1 MDADR
6 PLIDR
11 RPEPKSAGP
20 MTAEPMS
27 AGSRL
32 GRIALVA
39 VPALFLGYFFVYPVI
54 SITIRGLTVDGSIHL
69 GVVWDVLRNPTLQ
82 RIAWF
87 TLWQATVSTL
97 LTVVIAMPAAWAF
110 ARFDFRGKR
119 LLKAVTLIPFVLP
132 TLVVGT
138 AFLALVG
145 PRGATGVDLTG
156 TVWIILIA
164 HVFYN
169 YAIVVRG
176 VGAYWERID
185 PAIEQAARTLGASP
199 ATVLRTITLPLLRP
213 AIASTSALVF
223 LFSFTSFGV
232 VLLLGDLTYTT
243 IEVEIW
249 RQATAFLRLD
259 IASTLAVLQLIGVG
273 VVLILYGRY
282 QRRTAVAFRHDVARP
297 PKPTTRREKALVSS
311 ILASMIAIIG
321 IPIGVLVWKSFVEP
335 SGGLGFGNYSSLA
348 SLPAQSAA
356 FVDPIEAIANSLRFA
371 AIASLIALFIGVVA
385 SAALTYSS
393 RRVSSVFDTFVML
406 PLGTSAVT
414 IGFGFLVA
422 LDWPIDLRASLILIP
437 IAHALVAI
445 PFVVRTT
452 TPTLGSIQAQLQD
465 AAATLGASPWR
476 AWWSVEFPLVGR
488 AILVGGAFAFAIS
501 MGEFGATA
509 FIARPGS
516 PTMPIA
522 IFKLLGRPGG
532 SPFGAAL
539 SMSVIL
545 MMVTAA
551 AIVIIDSIRPDQR
564 GEL

>member
-1 MDADR
+1 MDTAR

-11 RPEPKSAGP
+11 HS
-20 MTAEPMS
+20 S
-27 AGSRL
+27 SGSVRSTL
-32 GRIALVA
+32 GKTFLVA
-39 VPALFLGYFFVYPVI
+39 VPALFLGYFFLYPLI
-54 SITIRGLTVDGSIHL
+54 SITVRGFTVDGSIHL
-69 GVVWDVLRNPTLQ
+69 GVVGDVVADPVLRN
-82 RIAWF
+82 IAWF
-87 TLWQATVSTL
+87 TLWQAIVSTL
-97 LTVVIAMPAAWAF
+97 LTVVIAMPAAWVF
-110 ARFDFRGKR
+110 ARFEFTGKR
-119 LLKAVTLIPFVLP
+119 VLKAVTLIPFVLP
-132 TLVVGT
+132 TLVVAT
-138 AFLALVG
+138 AFLALIG
-145 PRGATGVDLTG
+145 PHGVTGIDMTG

-185 PAIEQAARTLGASP
+185 PAIEQAALTLGASP
-199 ATVLRTITLPLLRP
+199 AKVFRTITLPLLRP

-232 VLLLGDLTYTT
+232 VLLLGDLTRTT

-273 VVLILYGRY
+273 TVLVLYGHY
-282 QRRTAVAFRHDVARP
+282 QRRTAITFRHDVARP
-297 PKPTTRREKALVSS
+297 PRPTTRRDKVLVGG
-311 ILASMIAIIG
+311 IVTSMITIIG
-321 IPIGVLVWKSFVEP
+321 VPIIVLVWQSLVEP
-335 SGGLGFGNYSSLA
+335 SGRLGLGNYVSLA
-348 SLPAQSAA
+348 DLPAQSAA
-356 FVDPIEAIANSLRFA
+356 FADPVEAILNSLRFA
-371 AIASLIALFIGVVA
+371 TLAALIALIIGVVA
-385 SAALTYSS
+385 SAALTYSG
-393 RRVSSVFDTFVML
+393 RRVAGFFDVFVML

-414 IGFGFLVA
+414 IGFGFLIA
-422 LDWPIDLRASLILIP
+422 LDRPIDLRASLILIP

-452 TPTLGSIQAQLQD
+452 TPTLGSIQHQLRE

-476 AWWSVEFPLVGR
+476 AWWSVEFRLVGR

-509 FIARPGS
+509 FIARPNA

-532 SPFGAAL
+532 APFGAAL

-545 MMVTAA
+545 MLITAA
-551 AIVIIDSIRPDQR
+551 AILVIDSIRPEQH